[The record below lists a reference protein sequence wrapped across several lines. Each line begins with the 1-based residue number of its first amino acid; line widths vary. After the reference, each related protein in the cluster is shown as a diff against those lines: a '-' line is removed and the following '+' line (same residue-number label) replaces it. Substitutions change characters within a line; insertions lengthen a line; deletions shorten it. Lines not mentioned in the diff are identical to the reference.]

1 MKVTANA
8 ELTAIEGKSLVFK
21 VKCRDESGNTGEGTH
36 RRAIIDL
43 QRFVQR
49 LERKPGLRAGSRGW
63 NPGMLRMP
71 LRMISAPHDW

>member
-63 NPGMLRMP
+63 DPGMLRMP